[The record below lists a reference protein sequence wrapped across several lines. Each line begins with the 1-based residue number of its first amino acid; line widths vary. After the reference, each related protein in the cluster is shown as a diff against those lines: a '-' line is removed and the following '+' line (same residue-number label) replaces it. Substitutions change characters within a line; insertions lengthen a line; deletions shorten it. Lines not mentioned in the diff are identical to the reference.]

1 MLKNDDARS
10 KHGEN
15 WKINNKIISCK
26 ISEQG
31 IILEKITLSNSRNEI
46 IKAWYTHL
54 QNVLA
59 KKQLESNH

>member
-15 WKINNKIISCK
+15 WKINNKIIICK

-31 IILEKITLSNSRNEI
+31 IILEKTALSNSRNE
-46 IKAWYTHL
+46 KNQSVVYSFPK
-54 QNVLA
+54 LA
-59 KKQLESNH
+59 S